1 MFNMFPIYISIPS
14 TIRNVMFRPGFK
26 VLKEVRDVRD
36 AAAVGFLLF
45 FCRPSWKEGDE
56 YQEIIHE

>member
-1 MFNMFPIYISIPS
+1 
-14 TIRNVMFRPGFK
+14 MFRPGFK

-36 AAAVGFLLF
+36 AAAVGFLFF